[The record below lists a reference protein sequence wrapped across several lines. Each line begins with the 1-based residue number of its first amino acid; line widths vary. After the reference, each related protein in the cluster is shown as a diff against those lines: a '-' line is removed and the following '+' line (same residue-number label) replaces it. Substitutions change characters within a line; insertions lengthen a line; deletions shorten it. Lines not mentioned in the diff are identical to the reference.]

1 MLKQRSRF
9 VGLCPVFISQDI
21 RKTVEFYTKKLGFTS
36 ATHYDKTENFATL
49 YRDDIEFVI
58 IQAKPGEIPPM
69 NHRDS
74 DRNDAYIVIE
84 TAEGVDPIFEEFKT
98 QEVKVLS
105 KPQMT
110 DYGSYEFII
119 EDIDG
124 RQIGIGRIVDKE
136 LYFSN
141 SNYNKSGKENQ

>member
-1 MLKQRSRF
+1 MLKQESRF
-9 VGLCPVFISQDI
+9 VGLCPVFISKNI
-21 RKTVEFYTKKLGFTS
+21 RKTVEFYSKKLGFTS
-36 ATHYDKTENFATL
+36 AKHYDKTENFATL

-69 NHRDS
+69 NNS
-74 DRNDAYIVIE
+74 SGCNDAYIVLA
-84 TAEGVDPIFEEFKT
+84 TTEGVDPIFEEFKT
-98 QEVKVLS
+98 KGVKIIS

-110 DYGSYEFII
+110 DYGSYEFTI

-124 RQIGIGRIVDKE
+124 KRIGIGRIVDKA

-141 SNYNKSGKENQ
+141 SNYNKLGNNN